1 LALREEHR
9 LRVFKNRKQ
18 RIFVSQKEKGGF
30 LVLISV
36 RGLVNPR
43 AIVRLE
49 GLCKLEKSTSSGFDP
64 ATFRLVA

>member
-1 LALREEHR
+1 MAVR
-9 LRVFKNRKQ
+9 LSTSRA
-18 RIFVSQKEKGGF
+18 GHP

-36 RGLVNPR
+36 RGRVDPK

-49 GLCKLEKSTSSGFDP
+49 GLCELKNPMILSGMEP